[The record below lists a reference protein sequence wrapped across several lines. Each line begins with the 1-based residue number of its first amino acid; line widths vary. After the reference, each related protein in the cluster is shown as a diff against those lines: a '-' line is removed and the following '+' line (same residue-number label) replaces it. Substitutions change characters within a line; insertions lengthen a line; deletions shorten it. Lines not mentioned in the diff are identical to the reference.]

1 MTLPTLEQIALAGVC
16 LMEAAFYFVL
26 WRLRVV
32 LTAPP
37 AVEEYEERD
46 VIVEDYDYPER
57 PAFVPTENKRAV
69 VEYGAA
75 VVKR

>member
-1 MTLPTLEQIALAGVC
+1 MTLPTLEQIALACVC
-16 LMEAAFYFVL
+16 LIEAVFYFVL
-26 WRLRVV
+26 WRVRVV

-37 AVEEYEERD
+37 VVEDYEDRG
-46 VIVEDYDYPER
+46 VIVEEHDYPER

-69 VEYGAA
+69 VEYGGA